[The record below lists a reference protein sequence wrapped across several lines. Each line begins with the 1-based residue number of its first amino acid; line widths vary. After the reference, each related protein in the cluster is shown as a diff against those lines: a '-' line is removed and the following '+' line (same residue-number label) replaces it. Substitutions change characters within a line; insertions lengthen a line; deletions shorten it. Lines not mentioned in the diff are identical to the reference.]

1 MNTKYIYIIG
11 IIFCMV
17 VQGLFISCSDD
28 QVDVVEQTRSHELH
42 LTLGT
47 QQYKMTR
54 ASGDLPPDFEPYNNM
69 SSLQP
74 FSQIQGYM
82 AYDEGEN
89 HHDYVS
95 CVFDYTKTDDDKQT
109 WASRVILKTLTNGN
123 YYLYGFMPKGD
134 MDNVEVSPYNNKYA
148 NGAVLKLNDLNAVT
162 PNDICVIVGTKGYD
176 GSVATPVIPD
186 MSSRLGVFDY
196 TPDTDG
202 DYIFLLIDH
211 IYAGLKF
218 KMQLGETYS
227 QLRGIKVKSIT
238 LIPDNGDNE
247 VIETVNATVTI
258 VANSDNDNP
267 IVPKYT
273 GEQVNIRGDVT
284 FSSKTGK
291 NPQPAVIYEGE
302 GKDLTTT
309 AQEFLAYFCPSTN
322 SKFILETKYDVYD
335 RDPSK
340 KDGKG
345 NIVGNLI
352 REDETARNAISLQ
365 HNLTSGQMH
374 TVNIT
379 VQPTFL
385 YMLSEP
391 DLDNPTFKIN

>member
-1 MNTKYIYIIG
+1 VGAKGYG
-11 IIFCMV
+11 
-17 VQGLFISCSDD
+17 SDD
-28 QVDVVEQTRSHELH
+28 
-42 LTLGT
+42 
-47 QQYKMTR
+47 
-54 ASGDLPPDFEPYNNM
+54 
-69 SSLQP
+69 
-74 FSQIQGYM
+74 
-82 AYDEGEN
+82 
-89 HHDYVS
+89 
-95 CVFDYTKTDDDKQT
+95 
-109 WASRVILKTLTNGN
+109 
-123 YYLYGFMPKGD
+123 
-134 MDNVEVSPYNNKYA
+134 
-148 NGAVLKLNDLNAVT
+148 
-162 PNDICVIVGTKGYD
+162 
-176 GSVATPVIPD
+176 IPD

-202 DYIFLLIDH
+202 DHIFLLIDH

-309 AQEFLAYFCPSTN
+309 AQEFLACFCPSTN

-335 RDPSK
+335 RK
-340 KDGKG
+340 
-345 NIVGNLI
+345 GNLI

-374 TVNIT
+374 TVKIT

-391 DLDNPTFKIN
+391 DLDNPTFKIE